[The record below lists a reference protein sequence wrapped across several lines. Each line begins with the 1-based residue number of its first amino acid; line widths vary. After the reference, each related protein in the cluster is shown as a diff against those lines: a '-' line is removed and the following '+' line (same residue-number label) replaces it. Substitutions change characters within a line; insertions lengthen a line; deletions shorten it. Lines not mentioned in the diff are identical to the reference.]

1 MPSRYC
7 ATRSIATWLCS
18 GSAISTNS
26 VRITSS
32 QPSARHA
39 GNHFQNSSNGRLAMN
54 LQTHRRGF
62 VAAALAAGLLAHP
75 LAGWAQKSNY
85 PDRAVRVIVPFVPGG
100 NADSSARIF
109 AEAYGKQLG
118 QSFIVENK
126 GGAGGMIGATQMVR
140 ATPDG
145 YTIMIGTTGP
155 IVSSWQLAGKT
166 ASYSLQDMKPVALL
180 TQVPDVIV
188 TKAGSSIKSYADLVA
203 YAKAHSGALKFGHPG
218 NGTAGHVNI
227 LQMQKA
233 LSQQFVIA
241 AYRGAG
247 PAVQDLLGGQ
257 LDAVATDL
265 PSALQLIKAGQLRAV
280 SVVFPQRVESLPEV
294 PTMAELKQ
302 PEVDIAPFTATMA
315 PKDTPPEAIARLVDA
330 SNAALDDPAVR
341 KRIEDIGGVP
351 VKMSGAKFDQFLDRQ
366 VETYRALIAS
376 GLLKVE

>member
-1 MPSRYC
+1 
-7 ATRSIATWLCS
+7 
-18 GSAISTNS
+18 
-26 VRITSS
+26 
-32 QPSARHA
+32 
-39 GNHFQNSSNGRLAMN
+39 MN
-54 LQTHRRGF
+54 FHPHRRSLF
-62 VAAALAAGLLAHP
+62 AAAIAAHLLAHP
-75 LAGWAQKSNY
+75 LIGWAQKADY
-85 PDRAVRVIVPFVPGG
+85 PNHAVRVIVPFVPGG

-126 GGAGGMIGATQMVR
+126 GGAGGMIGATTMVR
-140 ATPDG
+140 AAPDG

-155 IVSSWQLAGKT
+155 IVASWQLAGKA
-166 ASYSLQDMKPVALL
+166 ASYSLKDMKPVALL
-180 TQVPDVIV
+180 TQVPGVIV
-188 TKAGSSIKSYADLVA
+188 TKADSPLKSYADLVA
-203 YAKAHSGALKFGHPG
+203 YAKTHPGALKFGHPG

-265 PSALQLIKAGQLRAV
+265 PSALQLIKAGQLHALA
-280 SVVFPQRVESLPEV
+280 VVFPQRVPSLPDV
-294 PTMAELKQ
+294 ATMAELKQ

-315 PKDTPPEAIARLVDA
+315 PKDVPPEVIARLVAA
-330 SNAALDDPAVR
+330 SNTALDDPAVR
-341 KRIEDIGGVP
+341 KRVEDIGGVP
-351 VKMSGAKFDQFLDRQ
+351 VKMSGAEFDTFLDRQ

-376 GLLKVE
+376 GLLTAD

>member
-1 MPSRYC
+1 MM
-7 ATRSIATWLCS
+7 
-18 GSAISTNS
+18 NF
-26 VRITSS
+26 
-32 QPSARHA
+32 HA
-39 GNHFQNSSNGRLAMN
+39 YRRN
-54 LQTHRRGF
+54 LF
-62 VAAALAAGLLAHP
+62 AAAIAANLLAHP
-75 LAGWAQKSNY
+75 LVGWAQHADY
-85 PDRAVRVIVPFVPGG
+85 PNRPVRVIVPFVPGG

-140 ATPDG
+140 AAPDG
-145 YTIMIGTTGP
+145 YTIMIGTTAP
-155 IVSSWQLAGKT
+155 IVASWQLAAKA
-166 ASYSLQDMKPVALL
+166 ASYSLNDMKPVALL
-180 TQVPDVIV
+180 TQVPGVIV
-188 TKAGSSIKSYADLVA
+188 TKADSPLKSYADLVA
-203 YAKAHSGALKFGHPG
+203 YAKAHPGTLKFGQPG

-233 LSQQFVIA
+233 LSQQFIIA
-241 AYRGAG
+241 AYKGAG

-265 PSALQLIKAGQLRAV
+265 PSALQLIKAGQLRAL
-280 SVVFPQRVESLPEV
+280 SVVFPQRVASLPDV

-315 PKDTPPEAIARLVDA
+315 PRDVPPAVVARLVGA
-330 SNAALDDPAVR
+330 SNAALDDPTVR

-351 VKMSGAKFDQFLDRQ
+351 ARMSEADFGKFLDRQ

-376 GLLKVE
+376 GLLTAE